1 MNYDFMAKRGQT
13 NKTRIQQRRQ
23 RRQESSL
30 EQNDGQPLFI
40 FHKFELTRREHRK
53 GLLFEKTYKLEW
65 VRSRYNVNIRES
77 CSRYKQKCHWNVF
90 LNLRDQSQQT
100 ASFEKKS
107 SKEAFSEK
115 SEIFLEGK
123 SKIWIGSSKDWFSST
138 STSEEDSYRRCF
150 DKKRGATVRSL
161 KFREREKLA
170 LLLSH
175 SPSLTL
181 SHTPSLSELSSTHRT
196 RRLITFC
203 VHPSSGDSCHNPE
216 MKPPPKNRFRCAT
229 AACTQQSRERYRC
242 APA

>member
-13 NKTRIQQRRQ
+13 NKNRIRRQ

-40 FHKFELTRREHRK
+40 FYKFKLTRREHRK

-138 STSEEDSYRRCF
+138 STSVEDSYRRCF

-161 KFREREKLA
+161 KFREREEEREKS
-170 LLLSH
+170 LLYSSLIHPLSH
-175 SPSLTL
+175 SHILPHSQ
-181 SHTPSLSELSSTHRT
+181 SFPRHTGRD
-196 RRLITFC
+196 
-203 VHPSSGDSCHNPE
+203 VW
-216 MKPPPKNRFRCAT
+216 
-229 AACTQQSRERYRC
+229 
-242 APA
+242 